1 MPTTVTRVP
10 GTIHCTIL
18 RSTAKSKLRGSSPVG
33 TSCSSTHQQPGPP
46 SSPSSHCVDFNWQLN
61 NQLTQPHRQFLSIK
75 QIIIPMRNQN
85 VPTISR
91 LTKYPFPCQAEV
103 WRNIYLHKYWEF
115 LCTFDCE
122 KNGELMIH
130 GERER
135 NHAKVD
141 IDHQMVHQ
149 NKLARYRLQS
159 VKMLWLSLPASQYSP
174 FNGQVISQLLLR
186 PLSKQDGI
194 YSRTLYL
201 RVFLELQSLLI
212 NIFTLIRDDDPRI

>member
-1 MPTTVTRVP
+1 
-10 GTIHCTIL
+10 
-18 RSTAKSKLRGSSPVG
+18 
-33 TSCSSTHQQPGPP
+33 
-46 SSPSSHCVDFNWQLN
+46 
-61 NQLTQPHRQFLSIK
+61 
-75 QIIIPMRNQN
+75 
-85 VPTISR
+85 
-91 LTKYPFPCQAEV
+91 
-103 WRNIYLHKYWEF
+103 
-115 LCTFDCE
+115 
-122 KNGELMIH
+122 
-130 GERER
+130 
-135 NHAKVD
+135 VD

>member
-1 MPTTVTRVP
+1 MTRVP

-46 SSPSSHCVDFNWQLN
+46 SKPLSHCVDFKWQLN

-75 QIIIPMRNQN
+75 QIIIPMRHQN

-91 LTKYPFPCQAEV
+91 LTNYPFPCQAEV
-103 WRNIYLHKYWEF
+103 WRNICLHKYWEF
-115 LCTFDCE
+115 LCTFDYE

-130 GERER
+130 GERDR
-135 NHAKVD
+135 GTMLRWILIIKWSTKISWKD
-141 IDHQMVHQ
+141 TDCS
-149 NKLARYRLQS
+149 QS
-159 VKMLWLSLPASQYSP
+159 RMLWLSLPGSQYSP
-174 FNGQVISQLLLR
+174 LNGQVISKLLLR
-186 PLSKQDGI
+186 PLSRQDGI

-212 NIFTLIRDDDPRI
+212 NIFTLIGDDDPRI